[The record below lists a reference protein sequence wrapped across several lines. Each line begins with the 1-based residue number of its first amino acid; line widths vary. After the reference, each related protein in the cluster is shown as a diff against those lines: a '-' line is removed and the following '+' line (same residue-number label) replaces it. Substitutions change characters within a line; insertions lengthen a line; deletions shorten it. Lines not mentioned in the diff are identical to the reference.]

1 MTSTVASPA
10 SARQRAGRRAGHTA
24 WTSRAFLAPAVTIA
38 SLLMAGPFLYTIL
51 LAFNDDAGVRGAEGA
66 WSLSN
71 LTTMLSDPLAWKA
84 LRITAFLFIACLVL
98 ETVLGLAIAVLLNK
112 PVPGRRALEAL
123 VLVPSITASVAVAM
137 MWLLLMQPDLG
148 LLNTMLE
155 SMGIQGPT
163 WLGDPSS
170 APWAIVIVDVWQ
182 WTPFMALI
190 MTAGLRGLPE
200 EPLEAALVDG
210 ATGWQRFRRVVLPM
224 MRPVI
229 LVAVLLRSI
238 DLLRFFDTIYVLTQG
253 GPLNATLTL
262 NIYGYRQGF
271 GFLDLGYAAM
281 LQLALLGLVAGMAVF
296 LARMQKRATDAV

>member
-1 MTSTVASPA
+1 MTSAAAAPA
-10 SARQRAGRRAGHTA
+10 SARQRTGRRRGDRS
-24 WTSRAFLAPAVTIA
+24 WSSRAFLAPAVTIA
-38 SLLMAGPFLYTIL
+38 GLLMAGPFLYTIL
-51 LAFNDDAGVRGAEGA
+51 LAFNDDAGVRGAQGA
-66 WSLSN
+66 WGLSN

-84 LRITAFLFIACLVL
+84 LRVTAFLFVACLVL
-98 ETVLGLAIAVLLNK
+98 ETILGLAIAVLLNK
-112 PVPGRRALEAL
+112 PVPGRRTLEAL

-148 LLNTMLE
+148 LLNTMLG
-155 SMGIQGPT
+155 SVGIDGPT

-200 EPLEAALVDG
+200 EPLEAAVVDG
-210 ATGWQRFRRVVLPM
+210 ATGWQRFRLVVLPM
-224 MRPVI
+224 LRPVI

-253 GPLNATLTL
+253 GPLNSTLTL

-296 LARMQKRATDAV
+296 LTRMQKRATDAV